1 MGEIITETKEIKA
14 QLQWLINNNPQRM
27 NRAISINDGLFAEAL
42 LALVVRMESL
52 ESGLGLKGEE
62 EPREL

>member
-14 QLQWLINNNPQRM
+14 QLQWLINNSPRRINH
-27 NRAISINDGLFAEAL
+27 AINDGLFAEAL
-42 LALVVRMESL
+42 LELVVRMERL
-52 ESGLGLKGEE
+52 ESGLGFKGEE